1 MSVSRASTSFVLIFD
16 KLSSLDCQ
24 RALTGHTTKSYLWK
38 GGAMTIAIFF
48 LMFSNTL
55 DTDYIS
61 GGMYENAK
69 EMVIAVI
76 FGETFFL
83 SQN

>member
-1 MSVSRASTSFVLIFD
+1 
-16 KLSSLDCQ
+16 
-24 RALTGHTTKSYLWK
+24 
-38 GGAMTIAIFF
+38 MTITIFF

-69 EMVIAVI
+69 EMVKAVI